1 MSTPKAPRAATRK
14 APRAARPKAS
24 APKVFLSHASEDKAF
39 VVDFAARLRK
49 RGVDVWLDRWEI
61 LPGDS
66 FVDRIFEE
74 GIAHAKAIIVVLSR
88 HSAAKPWVREELNVA
103 VVRKINSAT
112 RLIPVVID
120 DCEVPACL
128 QATLWEKIDDLK
140 SYAPS
145 LDRIV
150 LSIFGGND
158 KPPLGRE
165 PGFAREAALTIGDLT
180 RVDSLILQAACE
192 ICLEAGYALRLAGA
206 ELLPRA
212 KKLGISEEAAWESVA
227 ILGKRGYLSNDDLPW
242 EIGITSSGFEEYLK
256 AHWPAYDGLLRKFAA
271 CVINKG
277 MLDSE
282 AVGKSLKLPYVLLD
296 HIFDLFSERKW
307 IIAQRY
313 GDGRWEIAEGGFSA
327 EMKRW
332 LES

>member
-1 MSTPKAPRAATRK
+1 MTAPEAG
-14 APRAARPKAS
+14 P
-24 APKVFLSHASEDKAF
+24 PKVFLSHASEDKAF
-39 VVDFAARLRK
+39 VLDFAARLRR

-74 GIAHAKAIIVVLSR
+74 GIARAQAIIVVLSR
-88 HSAAKPWVREELNVA
+88 HSVAKPWVREELNVA
-103 VVRKINSAT
+103 VVRRIDAAI

-128 QATLWEKIDDLK
+128 QATLWEKIDDLE
-140 SYAPS
+140 SYEPS

-150 LSIFGGND
+150 LSIFGGSD

-165 PGFAREAALTIGDLT
+165 PGFARESLAIGDLT
-180 RVDSLILQAACE
+180 RVDSLVLQAACE
-192 ICLEAGYALRLAGA
+192 ICLEEGYDLGVLGA
-206 ELLPRA
+206 DLLPRSA
-212 KKLGISEEAAWESVA
+212 KLGISEEAAWESVA
-227 ILGKRGYLSNDDLPW
+227 ILRKRGYVSSDVP
-242 EIGITSSGFEEYLK
+242 GQFRITSRGFEEYLK
-256 AHWPAYDGLLRKFAA
+256 VHWPAYDGLLRKFAA
-271 CVINKG
+271 CVINKRLLG
-277 MLDSE
+277 SD
-282 AVGKSLKLPYVLLD
+282 AIGKSLKLPYVLLD
-296 HIFDLFSERKW
+296 HIFDLFSEREW
-307 IIAQRY
+307 LVAQRY